1 MPRSSATLEPDETAE
16 EAPQPRSQRAR
27 VMSQREADRLHGD
40 LASLIQD
47 AGDYLDW
54 GLTHA
59 NRAGAESAVWAFDDD
74 EASKLA
80 DVWLS
85 RARKSAAAA
94 ASVRYVLSQWAY
106 VQVAMLLGGRFV
118 ETVTFVAENGGL
130 VAPGFVSQRMRFAGR
145 AASAPPTP
153 NAAGSNGAGGRQRA
167 TPGAGAQ
174 AVMAAVA
181 TAAAQASQQPEP
193 QATQGATA
201 AQSGAT
207 PTRDYAQAEEAQR
220 AHAARVASLRDGAG
234 TAEESVAAS
243 LPPDAPESAAAPDPL
258 ETLDAVEEASA

>member
-27 VMSQREADRLHGD
+27 VMSQREADKVKGD
-40 LASLIQD
+40 LADLIQD

-59 NRAGAESAVWAFDDD
+59 NRAGAESAVWAFDDE
-74 EASKLA
+74 EAAKLA

-94 ASVRYVLSQWAY
+94 ASVRYVLNQWAY
-106 VQVAMLLGGRFV
+106 VQVAMLLGGRFI

-130 VAPGFVSQRMRFAGR
+130 VAPGFVSQRMRFANR
-145 AASAPPTP
+145 AATP
-153 NAAGSNGAGGRQRA
+153 DASSAGSNAGRQRA

-181 TAAAQASQQPEP
+181 TTAAQASQAS
-193 QATQGATA
+193 QAATA
-201 AQSGAT
+201 AQASAT
-207 PTRDYAQAEEAQR
+207 PTRDYSQAEEAQR

-234 TAEESVAAS
+234 TAQESLAAS
-243 LPPDAPESAAAPDPL
+243 TPPDAPGSQPAPEIGVEGGVEGISA
-258 ETLDAVEEASA
+258 

>member
-27 VMSQREADRLHGD
+27 VMSQREADKVKGD
-40 LASLIQD
+40 LADLIQD

-59 NRAGAESAVWAFDDD
+59 NRAGAESAVWAFDDED
-74 EASKLA
+74 AEKLA
-80 DVWLS
+80 EVWLS

-94 ASVRYVLSQWAY
+94 ASVRYVLNQWAY
-106 VQVAMLLGGRFV
+106 VQVAMLLGGRFI
-118 ETVTFVAENGGL
+118 ETITFVTENGGL
-130 VAPGFVSQRMRFAGR
+130 VAPGFVSQRMRFASR
-145 AASAPPTP
+145 TPAPDASS
-153 NAAGSNGAGGRQRA
+153 AGSNAGRQRA

-181 TAAAQASQQPEP
+181 SAAAQSSRP
-193 QATQGATA
+193 ATQASAQATA
-201 AQSGAT
+201 AQPGAT
-207 PTRDYAQAEEAQR
+207 PTRDYSQAEEAQR

-234 TAEESVAAS
+234 TAQESLAAS
-243 LPPDAPESAAAPDPL
+243 TPPDAPGSQPAPEIGVEGGVEGISA
-258 ETLDAVEEASA
+258 